1 MKKSNIDANIWDEKQ
16 ELLGLILEQDY
27 SLFVFFS
34 VCLYFQHLT
43 NVHYN
48 AFVIMRGDKNKR
60 KDNITDTLF
69 QSNTSAGCICLQAL
83 VCDLDL
89 LS

>member
-27 SLFVFFS
+27 SLVFFS

-48 AFVIMRGDKNKR
+48 AFVVMRGE
-60 KDNITDTLF
+60 
-69 QSNTSAGCICLQAL
+69 
-83 VCDLDL
+83 
-89 LS
+89 